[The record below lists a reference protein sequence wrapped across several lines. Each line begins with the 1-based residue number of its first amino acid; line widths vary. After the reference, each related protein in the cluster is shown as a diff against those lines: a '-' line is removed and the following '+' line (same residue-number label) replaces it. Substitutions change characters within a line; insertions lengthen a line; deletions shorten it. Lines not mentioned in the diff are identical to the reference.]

1 MKIVENIYFELKS
14 LYKMAK
20 IKWKRQ
26 IVQKI
31 GFLNLFEI
39 YLSPPE
45 FESLYDF
52 KLCLNFPFDV
62 DVR

>member
-1 MKIVENIYFELKS
+1 MV
-14 LYKMAK
+14 K
-20 IKWKRQ
+20 IKWKRP

-31 GFLNLFEI
+31 DLLNLFDI

-62 DVR
+62 YVR